1 MKILNDV
8 HGIGHAHC
16 STHCKKKRQISITP
30 RSHEED
36 HKPNF
41 AALINETSCMSR
53 DIPTAFLRTWIFV
66 R

>member
-1 MKILNDV
+1 MTFTVLAMHIAAL
-8 HGIGHAHC
+8 
-16 STHCKKKRQISITP
+16 TRCKKKRQIGITP

-41 AALINETSCMSR
+41 AALINDTSCMSR